1 MILVAITES
10 VIVVMVIIM
19 SRPLHS
25 YSAVMFVISNIV
37 RFLIIIY
44 GKYVSYYIF
53 VILCIFD

>member
-19 SRPLHS
+19 SRPLHF

-53 VILCIFD
+53 VIFCIFD

>member
-1 MILVAITES
+1 MILEAITES

-19 SRPLHS
+19 SRPLHF

-53 VILCIFD
+53 VIFCIFD